1 MMPLVISA
9 SASTLELLAA
19 MRQLRAEVAAEGQ
32 RIYERWEPH
41 IRRRAFRISA
51 QNLAC
56 YLALRRRDLRD
67 LQRVLMAHGVSSL
80 GRIESRVLPNIDAVI
95 AALEAIAGSERT
107 VRRPRIQAFF
117 RGERMLAYHT
127 RAAFRSR
134 FINGSRGVRIMV
146 TFPSEAAT
154 DYTFVRDLIRVGMD
168 CARINL
174 AHDSPPAWEA
184 MIEHVR
190 RAEREL
196 DRQCSIHVDLGGPKP
211 RTLDVIAPNGARLH
225 IGDCV
230 LLTRGQPVDSK
241 DLPFQA
247 RCSLPEVLDQI
258 QPGQTIWFD
267 DGKMSAIVEALRAE
281 GALLRV
287 VKTTAKGYR
296 LRAEKGL
303 NFPETHLRLNPLT
316 ADDLRALDFIAAHG
330 GIDMIGYSFV
340 QDAAD
345 IEDLQR
351 ELAARLDHPERLA
364 IIAKIETPRAVR
376 RLPELIVHAA
386 GKQPFGVMIARGD
399 LAVELGFERMAEMQ
413 EEILWVCEAA
423 HVPVIWATQVLETYI
438 KKGTLSRSEMTD
450 AAMAVRAEC
459 VMLNKGPFIHNA
471 VTILDDVL
479 SRMQEHQN
487 KKTPRLR
494 RLHVWDDIAG
504 GE

>member
-1 MMPLVISA
+1 MPLVISS
-9 SASTLELLAA
+9 SASTLELLAV

-41 IRRRAFRISA
+41 IHRRAFRISA
-51 QNLAC
+51 LNLAC

-107 VRRPRIQAFF
+107 VRRPRMQAFF

-134 FINGSRGVRIMV
+134 FINGSRSVRIMV

-154 DYTFVRDLIRVGMD
+154 DYAFVRDLIRAGMD

-196 DRQCSIHVDLGGPKP
+196 DRRCSIHVDLGGPKP
-211 RTLDVIAPNGARLH
+211 RTLDVVTPNGARLH

-230 LLTRGQPVDSK
+230 LLTRGQPIDSK

-247 RCSLPEVLDQI
+247 RCSLPEVLDQL
-258 QPGQTIWFD
+258 QPGQTVWFD

-316 ADDLRALDFIAAHG
+316 TDDLRALDFIAAHG

-351 ELAARLDHPERLA
+351 ELAVRLEHPERLA

-423 HVPVIWATQVLETYI
+423 YVPVIWATQVLETYI
-438 KKGTLSRSEMTD
+438 KKGTPSRSEMTD

-494 RLHVWDDIAG
+494 RLRVWDDIVG